1 MANSLL
7 DKAAKT
13 TPLALAEKVKGLSD
27 RAIAWI
33 FVAPTM
39 LILLAINIFPLI
51 WTIYL
56 SFTNFRVNR
65 PNNAVE
71 WVGFENYRR
80 ILGDEDVWITMQA
93 TAHFLIWTI
102 VLQVLIGFT
111 LAYLINKKFKGND
124 LWTTIIVFPMMLSPA
139 VVGNFWTFL
148 YQPQI
153 GLFNYIIGFVTGAD
167 PSSFSMIGDVSL
179 APWAIV
185 IVDTWMW
192 TPFVMLICLAGLRSI
207 PDSIYEAAECDRAS
221 KWRQFRT
228 ITIPMILPF
237 LMLAVLFRGI
247 ENFKMFDL
255 VVQLTGG
262 GPGNTT
268 TLTSIDL
275 KREAFEKW
283 RTGFSSAYAVILFV
297 TVFGLA
303 SIYVKA
309 LNRVKQR

>member
-1 MANSLL
+1 MS
-7 DKAAKT
+7 D
-13 TPLALAEKVKGLSD
+13 TPGASVASVTPPRVARKIKGLSD

-33 FVAPTM
+33 FVGPTIF
-39 LILLAINIFPLI
+39 LLLAINIFPLI
-51 WTIYL
+51 WTIRL
-56 SFTNFRVNR
+56 SFTNFKANR
-65 PNNAVE
+65 NREVE
-71 WVGFENYRR
+71 WIGTRNYER
-80 ILGDEDVWITMQA
+80 ILSDSDIWLNMQA
-93 TAHFLIWTI
+93 TAHFLFWTI
-102 VLQVLIGFT
+102 FFQVLIGFT

-124 LWTTIIVFPMMLSPA
+124 LWTTIIVLPMMLSPA
-139 VVGNFWTFL
+139 VVGNFWKFL

-153 GLFNYIIGFVTGAD
+153 GLFNYVVAFFSGKD
-167 PSSFSMIGDVSL
+167 PSSFEMLGQVNL
-179 APWAIV
+179 APWSIV

-207 PDSIYEAAECDRAS
+207 PDYIYEAAEVDRAS
-221 KWRQFRT
+221 KLRQFFT
-228 ITIPMILPF
+228 ITIPMVLPF

-262 GPGNTT
+262 GPGSTT
-268 TLTSIDL
+268 ELTSINL

-283 RTGFSSAYAVILFV
+283 RTGYASAYAIILFV

-309 LNRVKQR
+309 LNKVKER

>member
-1 MANSLL
+1 MS
-7 DKAAKT
+7 DRTIDRVAAA
-13 TPLALAEKVKGLSD
+13 TPTPVARKVKGLSD

-33 FVAPTM
+33 FVAPTIF
-39 LILLAINIFPLI
+39 LLLAINIFPLI
-51 WTIYL
+51 WTIRL
-56 SFTNFRVNR
+56 SFTNYKANR
-65 PNNAVE
+65 INREPE
-71 WVGFENYRR
+71 FVGLRNYER
-80 ILGDEDVWITMQA
+80 ILTDSDIWLNMQA
-93 TAHFLIWTI
+93 TAHFLFWTI
-102 VLQVLIGFT
+102 FFQVLIGFA
-111 LAYLINKKFKGND
+111 LAWLINKKFKGND
-124 LWTTIIVFPMMLSPA
+124 LWTTIIVLPMMLSPA
-139 VVGNFWTFL
+139 VVGNFWKFL

-153 GLFNYIIGFVTGAD
+153 GLFNYIVAFFTGAE
-167 PSSFSMIGDVSL
+167 PSSFEMLGQVNL

-207 PDSIYEAAECDRAS
+207 PDYIYEAAEADRAS
-221 KWRQFRT
+221 KLRQFFT
-228 ITIPMILPF
+228 ITIPMVLPF

-262 GPGNTT
+262 GPGSTT
-268 TLTSIDL
+268 ELTSINL

-283 RTGFSSAYAVILFV
+283 RTGYASAYAIVLFV

-309 LNRVKQR
+309 LNKVKER

>member
-1 MANSLL
+1 MSETAM
-7 DKAAKT
+7 DRVAKA
-13 TPLALAEKVKGLSD
+13 TPPGVASRIRGYSD
-27 RAIAWI
+27 RTIAWI
-33 FVAPTM
+33 FVAPTIA
-39 LILLAINIFPLI
+39 LLLAINIFPLI

-56 SFTNFRVNR
+56 SFTNYRANR
-65 PNNAVE
+65 PNADVK
-71 WVGFENYRR
+71 WLGLRNYER
-80 ILGDEDVWITMQA
+80 ILSDGDIWITMQA
-93 TAHFLIWTI
+93 TAHFLFWT
-102 VLQVLIGFT
+102 LFFQVLIGFA
-111 LAYLINKKFKGND
+111 LAWLINKKFKGSD
-124 LWTTIIVFPMMLSPA
+124 LWTTIIVLPMMLSPA

-153 GLFNYIIGFVTGAD
+153 GLFNSVIAFFTGVD
-167 PSSFSMIGDVSL
+167 PTSFSMIGDVAL
-179 APWAIV
+179 APWSIV

-221 KWRQFRT
+221 QWRQFWT
-228 ITIPMILPF
+228 ITVPMVLPF

-262 GPGNTT
+262 GPGSTT
-268 TLTSIDL
+268 ELTSINL

-283 RTGFSSAYAVILFV
+283 RTGYASAYAIILFV

-309 LNRVKQR
+309 LNKVKER

>member
-1 MANSLL
+1 MPG
-7 DKAAKT
+7 KAVDRIAKA
-13 TPLALAEKVKGLSD
+13 TPEQFARSVRGLSD

-33 FVAPTM
+33 FVGPTIF
-39 LILLAINIFPLI
+39 LLLAINIFPLI
-51 WTIYL
+51 WTINL
-56 SFTNFRVNR
+56 SFTNYKANR
-65 PNNAVE
+65 ITREVKYI
-71 WVGFENYRR
+71 GMRNYER
-80 ILGDEDVWITMQA
+80 ILNDADIWFSMQA
-93 TAHFLIWTI
+93 TAHFLFWTI
-102 VLQVLIGFT
+102 FFQVLIGFT
-111 LAYLINKKFKGND
+111 LAWLINKKFKGND
-124 LWTTIIVFPMMLSPA
+124 LWTTIIVLPMMLSPA

-153 GLFNYIIGFVTGAD
+153 GLFNYVIGFFIGRD
-167 PSSFSMIGDVSL
+167 PSSFEMLGSVDL
-179 APWAIV
+179 APWSIV

-207 PDSIYEAAECDRAS
+207 PDYIYEAAAIDRAS
-221 KWRQFRT
+221 RLRQFFT
-228 ITIPMILPF
+228 ITIPMVLPF

-262 GPGNTT
+262 GPG
-268 TLTSIDL
+268 SITELASINL

-283 RTGFSSAYAVILFV
+283 RTGYSSAFAIILFV

-309 LNRVKQR
+309 LNKVKQR

>member
-1 MANSLL
+1 MSNPTMDRLAQ
-7 DKAAKT
+7 A
-13 TPLALAEKVKGLSD
+13 TPAGLAQRVRGLSD
-27 RAIAWI
+27 RTIAWI
-33 FVAPTM
+33 FVAPTIF
-39 LILLAINIFPLI
+39 LLLAVNIFPLI
-51 WTIYL
+51 WTIRL
-56 SFTNFRVNR
+56 SFTNYRVNR
-65 PNNAVE
+65 PNEPVK
-71 WVGFENYRR
+71 WVGLQNYSK
-80 ILGDEDVWITMQA
+80 ILNDADIWPTMQV
-93 TAHFLIWTI
+93 TAHFLFWTL
-102 VLQVLIGFT
+102 VLQILIGFA
-111 LAYLINKKFKGND
+111 LAWAINRKFKGND
-124 LWTTIIVFPMMLSPA
+124 LWTTIIVLPMMLSPA

-153 GLFNYIIGFVTGAD
+153 GLFNYAVAFLTGGD

-207 PDSIYEAAECDRAS
+207 PESIYEAAECDRAS
-221 KWRQFRT
+221 PWRQFWT
-228 ITIPMILPF
+228 ITIPMVLPF

-262 GPGNTT
+262 GPGDTT
-268 TLTSIDL
+268 LLTSIEL

-283 RTGFSSAYAVILFV
+283 RTGYASAYAVILFV
-297 TVFGLA
+297 TIYGLA

>member
-1 MANSLL
+1 MSDKAL
-7 DKAAKT
+7 DKVAKA
-13 TPLALAEKVKGLSD
+13 TPVHIARKIKGLSD

-33 FVAPTM
+33 FVGPTIF
-39 LILLAINIFPLI
+39 LLLAINIFPLI
-51 WTIYL
+51 WTINL
-56 SFTNFRVNR
+56 SFTNFKANRVNR
-65 PNNAVE
+65 AVE
-71 WVGFENYRR
+71 YIGTRNYER
-80 ILGDEDVWITMQA
+80 ILSDADIWISMQA
-93 TAHFLIWTI
+93 TAHFLFWTI
-102 VLQVLIGFT
+102 FFQVLIGFT
-111 LAYLINKKFKGND
+111 LAWLINKKFKGND
-124 LWTTIIVFPMMLSPA
+124 LWTTIIVLPMMLSPA

-153 GLFNYIIGFVTGAD
+153 GLFNYVIGFIIGKD
-167 PSSFSMIGDVSL
+167 PSSFEMLGSVDL
-179 APWAIV
+179 APWSIV

-207 PDSIYEAAECDRAS
+207 PDYIYEAAEIDRAS
-221 KWRQFRT
+221 KLRQFFT
-228 ITIPMILPF
+228 ITIPMVLPF

-262 GPGNTT
+262 GPG
-268 TLTSIDL
+268 SITELASINL

-283 RTGFSSAYAVILFV
+283 RTGYSSAFAIILFV

-309 LNRVKQR
+309 LNKVKAR